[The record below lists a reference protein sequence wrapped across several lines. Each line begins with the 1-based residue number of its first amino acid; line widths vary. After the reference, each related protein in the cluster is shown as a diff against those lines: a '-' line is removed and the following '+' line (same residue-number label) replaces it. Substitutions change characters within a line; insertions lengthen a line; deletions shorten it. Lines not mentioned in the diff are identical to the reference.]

1 MKAFGAILFTLAAAS
16 AATIRSELPD
26 GYDISGQ
33 LEVIGPLVDG
43 GENVTFKGTVESVMA
58 QILEANPDFKFDEA
72 KAEEEE
78 SSSALSER
86 SLEARAHATHHFCR
100 AGRVGAYGG
109 GEANRD
115 QIPREISYLRS
126 IGSRTCGVN
135 ARSCVRVSCSW
146 GAGIW
151 WCNDNNYWYGEKCND
166 IANLAQIAV
175 YKCERHMKVSCWF
188 GNPHCNE
195 CGCRPVDEW
204 VVWGQQFS
212 SANHN
217 VIVTS
222 DRC

>member
-1 MKAFGAILFTLAAAS
+1 MKTFYTFLLTLAAVS
-16 AATIRSELPD
+16 AASIRRELPE
-26 GYDISGQ
+26 GYDLSGE
-33 LEVIGPLVDG
+33 LEVIGSYVDG
-43 GENVTFKGTVESVMA
+43 GENVTFKGTAESVIA
-58 QILEANPDFKFDEA
+58 QIKESYPDFKLDEA
-72 KAEEEE
+72 EEVEE
-78 SSSALSER
+78 SDVSLSDRGLER
-86 SLEARAHATHHFCR
+86 RAHATHHYCR
-100 AGRVGAYGG
+100 AGRVGAYNG

-115 QIPREISYLRS
+115 QIAKEIGYLRS

-151 WCNDNNYWYGEKCND
+151 WCNDNNNWYGEKCND

-175 YKCERHMKVSCWF
+175 YKCERHMKATCWF
-188 GNPHCNE
+188 GNPNCAD